1 MTKTLTFTLTVPEAK
16 RLIAHGIIEL
26 PIIKKALEDHTL
38 VLAHGIG
45 NAYIYEALTATK
57 IIDKSTY
64 TAGIVVDGVACISG
78 ANPRMSSLVMRK
90 GVQVEEDWLV
100 ALTKFGPNDVFIKG
114 ANSFDPSGNAGILL
128 GGNGGGTIGKAYG
141 HIRAAGSHLVTP
153 VGYEKLIPSVAA
165 TTAWLGRDKVDY
177 SIGVKCGQFMVS
189 DSVIFT
195 EVNALAIL
203 FDVEAIPIASGGIQ
217 DCRGA
222 VTLAVRGTNE
232 NVVSCL
238 SYIKSLKGEPEINGG
253 KRSCASCPQPC
264 ER

>member
-16 RLIAHGIIEL
+16 RLIAQGISEL

-114 ANSFDPSGNAGILL
+114 ANSFDPSGMRVFCSEA
-128 GGNGGGTIGKAYG
+128 
-141 HIRAAGSHLVTP
+141 
-153 VGYEKLIPSVAA
+153 
-165 TTAWLGRDKVDY
+165 
-177 SIGVKCGQFMVS
+177 MVVEQS
-189 DSVIFT
+189 AKHMVIF
-195 EVNALAIL
+195 E
-203 FDVEAIPIASGGIQ
+203 PQG
-217 DCRGA
+217 
-222 VTLAVRGTNE
+222 VTLLHQLAMKN
-232 NVVSCL
+232 L
-238 SYIKSLKGEPEINGG
+238 FLL
-253 KRSCASCPQPC
+253 
-264 ER
+264 